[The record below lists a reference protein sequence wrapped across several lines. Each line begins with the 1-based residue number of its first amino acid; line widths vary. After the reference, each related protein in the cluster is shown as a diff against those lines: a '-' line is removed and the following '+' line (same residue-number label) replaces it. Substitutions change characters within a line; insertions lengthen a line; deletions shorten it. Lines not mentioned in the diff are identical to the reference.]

1 MNKLK
6 QLSIGKQVLFVFGT
20 LCAILVAIGGLL
32 FFSLR
37 SIERTSR
44 ENLAYVVDEAEL
56 TQAAAQNVG
65 LMQVVIFRHIL
76 ATDPDEMALH
86 DQTIHEIEKANAE
99 KLAAYQKFV
108 DTAEEAR
115 LYAIVL
121 QARKKYLERT
131 EQLLVLSRA
140 NRSAEAGKFATSEQV
155 PAYEEYQRSIKDMT
169 GYVGKEVRDMAAAM
183 DHQIARIRVAGD
195 IFIIIAILIAT
206 GIGFAVT
213 RVARRLK
220 QDNLSLQIEV
230 TERKAAEK
238 ALQEAEEKYRSIFE
252 HSNDGIFQNTPEG
265 RHLSVNP
272 ALARM
277 LGFDSPE
284 ELIRGRDD
292 IGRQAYVD
300 PAMREKFKQAL
311 EENGSITGF
320 EYEVYRKD
328 GAKIWVSESARI
340 VRDEDGR
347 ALYYEGSVQ
356 DITQRKRAEADV
368 LESKRFLQ
376 STLDALSSHI
386 AILDEN
392 GTIIEVNNAWNR
404 FADENQIKSRLR
416 GVNYLQLCDAA
427 SGPFAEEAPA
437 MSAGIRAVIAGETDA
452 FELEYPCHSPQEK
465 RWFIARV
472 TRFNG
477 DGRIRVVVA
486 HENISARKRAEAERQ
501 VISDI
506 VQGVITTSNLDELLA
521 LAHRSI
527 GKLLYAENCFVGLHD
542 AKTDL
547 IHFEFWVDKCDS
559 VPPPQPITNGFTRS
573 SYVLRTGQPLL
584 LTTELKAQLFKQ
596 GEVAHSGS
604 DSASWLGVPLRTPT
618 RTIGVLAVQNY
629 EKEGAYSQRDLEF
642 LASVGNQIAL
652 AIERKRAEEELTRSE
667 ERLADAQKMANVG
680 SWEWDVITNKVI
692 WSDEE
697 YRLFGLEP
705 GEREASYD
713 LYLSFVHPDARE
725 DANKWFEAVRAMK
738 KSARMDIRIVRSDGG
753 ERILNSWADVV
764 LDENGN
770 VVRVVGTSQDV
781 TEREKAERA
790 LGASEERFQLVSR
803 ATDDAIWDWDM
814 VGNKISFSESFGKLF
829 GHRAGEFDSTME
841 FWASAIHPDDHD
853 ELMAGLNAFVASREE
868 AWSAEYRFRCAD
880 GSYAFVFDRAY
891 VVRDVEGKPLRMVG
905 AMQDITESKRAEAEL
920 RESRA
925 HLQLALQA
933 SKIGPWDWDLI
944 TNKVLYSREW
954 KQQLGH
960 AEHEITND
968 LSEFSSRLHPE
979 DAERITATL
988 ELCMA
993 DPSKEYNVEFRMR
1006 HKDGSY
1012 RWIHTRGSLHYDAT
1026 GRPVRMLGCHVDITD
1041 RRLAEEE
1048 LREAKVAATL
1058 REGAERY
1065 NFLADTVPQIIWTAR
1080 PDGCLDYYNK
1090 AWFDYTGL
1098 TLAQTK
1104 DWGWGLVLHP
1114 DDLQP
1119 CIERWTHSF
1128 TTGEN
1133 YEIEYRFKRAS
1144 DGAYRWHL
1152 GRALPMRDEQ
1162 GQIVQWVGTCT
1173 DIDGA
1178 KRSKETLQAAHDEL
1192 GLRVIERTSE
1202 LHAAKEAAEAASRA
1216 KSEFLAN
1223 MSHEI
1228 RTPMNGIIGMTDLA
1242 LETQLNRDQ
1251 REYLGMVKSS
1261 AHSLLGLIN
1270 DILDFSKIEAGK
1282 LELELIDFSL
1292 RDCIGG
1298 MLKPLGLRAD
1308 QKGLELVADIPSDV
1322 PDHFVGDSMRL
1333 RQILINLTANAIK
1346 FTERGEVVVSVN
1358 SQSIINGEGELH
1370 FSVSDTGIGI
1380 PQEKQAA
1387 IFEAFAQAD
1396 GSTTRTYGGTGLG
1409 LSIASQLIQKMHGK
1423 IWLESR
1429 VGQGTTF
1436 HFTACLGVR
1445 DTPVAQVKHADP
1457 CDLAGLRALVVDDN
1471 AVNRRILRE
1480 MLTNWRMNPTLAESG
1495 QAGLDEMLRAA
1506 KSGSAY
1512 QLVLLDAVMPEMDG
1526 FALAEEIQQQPAL
1539 AGATVMMLSSAMP
1552 AGSAARCGALGIA
1565 GLLTKPVTQSELL
1578 DAILIAVSRDS
1589 EGGNTRDGDTHI
1601 AETGTAGSR
1610 LRILVAEDNLI
1621 NRAVATGILEKEGHV
1636 LVHAATGREAVEA
1649 FSDGAFDLILMDVQ
1663 MPEMDGFEATRRI
1676 RELEEATGGR
1686 ITIVAMTAHAMAG
1699 DRERCLAA
1707 GMDDYVSK
1715 PLRKEDLLGALNG
1728 ARVRGVYEETGTRF
1742 LYSREELLSQCD
1754 GDEELMSGLVSIF
1767 RDNTP
1772 EIIQAI
1778 GAAVEKR
1785 DAPALAAHSHKLL
1798 SSLGAFG
1805 AEHARTL
1812 ARRLEKHGQENNF
1825 EGARERSTE
1834 LERETNKIYV
1844 ALA

>member
-1 MNKLK
+1 MARADAITAIRFPIRLLTVALVLTTMAFAGFGWITFDARRDVEMFRDRLSRIEELRGVIVHLDEVLTMSARMAATTEDSRWEERYHQFEPQLDAAIKETIKIGASSSNIKAATQTDAANIKLVEMENRAFTLVRAGRKEEAQTVLFSPEYETQKQIYAEGILSFVNQIRREFDERFRDDQRRDLLSIIAALVVGGISLVAWFSAARGMRRWRAQLLDSVHRRAEAEENLRETHAELEVRVKERTAELAKANEALKWKTALLEAQVNASIDGILVVDHSGKKVLQNQRATDLLGVPQHIADDDDDDK
-6 QLSIGKQVLFVFGT
+6 QLRWVTSVIKNSEQFTEKVAYLNAHPKEISRDEIELKDGTILDRYSSPVVGTDGKYYGRIWTFRDITERKQ
-20 LCAILVAIGGLL
+20 AEGLL
-32 FFSLR
+32 RASEERYRSLFEANPLPMWIYDLETLSFLEINDAAISHYGYR
-37 SIERTSR
+37 REEFLSMTIADIRPTADKPALLANIAHATDHAIDNAGVWRHRKKDGSMIDVEITSHVLDYSGR
-44 ENLAYVVDEAEL
+44 RAEL
-56 TQAAAQNVG
+56 
-65 LMQVVIFRHIL
+65 
-76 ATDPDEMALH
+76 
-86 DQTIHEIEKANAE
+86 
-99 KLAAYQKFV
+99 
-108 DTAEEAR
+108 
-115 LYAIVL
+115 VL
-121 QARKKYLERT
+121 
-131 EQLLVLSRA
+131 V
-140 NRSAEAGKFATSEQV
+140 F
-155 PAYEEYQRSIKDMT
+155 
-169 GYVGKEVRDMAAAM
+169 
-183 DHQIARIRVAGD
+183 D
-195 IFIIIAILIAT
+195 I
-206 GIGFAVT
+206 
-213 RVARRLK
+213 
-220 QDNLSLQIEV
+220 
-230 TERKAAEK
+230 TERKATEK
-238 ALQEAEEKYRSIFE
+238 ALQEAEAKYRSIFE
-252 HSNDGIFQNTPEG
+252 HSNDGIFQNTPDG

-284 ELIRGRDD
+284 ELIRGRDN
-292 IGRQAYVD
+292 IERQAYVD

-340 VRDEDGR
+340 VRDGEGR

-356 DITQRKRAEADV
+356 DITERR
-368 LESKRFLQ
+368 
-376 STLDALSSHI
+376 
-386 AILDEN
+386 
-392 GTIIEVNNAWNR
+392 
-404 FADENQIKSRLR
+404 
-416 GVNYLQLCDAA
+416 
-427 SGPFAEEAPA
+427 
-437 MSAGIRAVIAGETDA
+437 
-452 FELEYPCHSPQEK
+452 
-465 RWFIARV
+465 
-472 TRFNG
+472 
-477 DGRIRVVVA
+477 
-486 HENISARKRAEAERQ
+486 RAEAE
-501 VISDI
+501 
-506 VQGVITTSNLDELLA
+506 
-521 LAHRSI
+521 
-527 GKLLYAENCFVGLHD
+527 
-542 AKTDL
+542 
-547 IHFEFWVDKCDS
+547 
-559 VPPPQPITNGFTRS
+559 
-573 SYVLRTGQPLL
+573 
-584 LTTELKAQLFKQ
+584 
-596 GEVAHSGS
+596 
-604 DSASWLGVPLRTPT
+604 
-618 RTIGVLAVQNY
+618 
-629 EKEGAYSQRDLEF
+629 
-642 LASVGNQIAL
+642 
-652 AIERKRAEEELTRSE
+652 LTRSQL
-667 ERLADAQKMANVG
+667 RLADAQKMAHVG
-680 SWEWDVITNKVI
+680 SWEWDAITNKMI

-705 GEREASYD
+705 GECEASHD
-713 LYLSFVHPDARE
+713 LFHSFVRPDARE
-725 DANKWFEAVRAMK
+725 DATRWFRAVRAMK
-738 KSARMDIRIVRSDGG
+738 KSARMDVRIVRPDGK

-764 LDENGN
+764 LDENGD